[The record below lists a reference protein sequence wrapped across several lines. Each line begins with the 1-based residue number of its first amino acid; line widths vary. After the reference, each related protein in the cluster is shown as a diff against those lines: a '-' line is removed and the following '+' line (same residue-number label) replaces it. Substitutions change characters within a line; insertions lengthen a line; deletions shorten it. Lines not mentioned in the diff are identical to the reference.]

1 MAIAERLALLPLLV
15 PLLIPLAV
23 LTACGDDD
31 TTSMDGSVPWLDAGG
46 DVGPGVDVG
55 PGFDGGPGFDAGPPP
70 SDVGTPDVP
79 PLPDA
84 GPRPIDSVATPPA
97 VVSGSGAH
105 MVLQGTLLLP
115 DGPMEGELRIEDGLI
130 TCAAATCPHDDAA
143 IIQTNGV
150 ISPGLVDA
158 HNHLAYDWIPEWE
171 PDPTMLFNN
180 RYEWSE
186 VASYEAHIAPYGDNR
201 SRNTTFC
208 PSALW
213 GEARAIIHGTTMMMG
228 QSFDRTCTAGGMRN
242 ADHKH
247 FLGYNHMRT
256 SIGSVRD
263 INDEAAESLVS
274 SFQGAEP
281 KTRFAV
287 HMQEGLM
294 GSNIETEFES
304 FAGRDTR
311 NNRHMGTS
319 LLSGDGYFGVALMI
333 HSMALTPAQLMESI
347 DNGAHFV
354 WSPSSNLILYG
365 DTAPIEEMLD
375 LAIDVAL
382 APDWTVSGADNM
394 LEEMRFAAS
403 YGIGQSIDELTPEL
417 IWRMSTVNA
426 ADAVG
431 LVESVG
437 TLEVGMHADIV
448 VFGRTAVDPY
458 SAVLDSRAED
468 VRLTLVEGRAHYGDM
483 NLEGATAV
491 NGNCEVFD
499 ACGTPKF
506 LCVANLPESSGD
518 WADDTL
524 EDLRGQLQ
532 TIIAEYDAVDPPLSY
547 TEPLPLVDC
556 R

>member
-1 MAIAERLALLPLLV
+1 MAIAKHPAAFLSLL
-15 PLLIPLAV
+15 
-23 LTACGDDD
+23 LTLSACGDDTALD
-31 TTSMDGSVPWLDAGG
+31 TDAALPWLDAGTDG
-46 DVGPGVDVG
+46 ESP
-55 PGFDGGPGFDAGPPP
+55 FDGGGVDGGGVDAGPPP
-70 SDVGTPDVP
+70 GDANVPDVP
-79 PLPDA
+79 GRDA
-84 GPRPIDSVATPPA
+84 GPRPVESVATPPA
-97 VVSGSGAH
+97 VVSGGGDH
-105 MVLQGTLLLP
+105 LVLRGTLLLP
-115 DGPMEGELRIEDGLI
+115 DGPIEGDLRIENGII
-130 TCAAATCPHDDAA
+130 TCAAASCSHDNATVID
-143 IIQTNGV
+143 TNGV

-158 HNHLAYDWIPEWE
+158 HNHLAYDFIPEWE
-171 PDPTMLFNN
+171 PDPVMLYNN
-180 RYEWSE
+180 RYEWADE
-186 VASYEAHIAPYGDNR
+186 GSYEAHVGPYASNR
-201 SRNTTFC
+201 SLNTTFC

-213 GEARAIIHGTTMMMG
+213 GEARAIIHGTTLMMG

-247 FLGYNHMRT
+247 RLGYNHMRT

-274 SFQGAEP
+274 SFQDTDEP

-287 HMQEGLM
+287 HMQEGVM
-294 GSNIETEFES
+294 GDNLELEFES

-311 NNRHMGTS
+311 SNRHMGTS
-319 LLSGDGYFGVALMI
+319 LLAGEGYFGVALMI
-333 HSMALTPAQLMESI
+333 HSMGLTAEQLMESI

-354 WSPSSNLILYG
+354 WSPSSNVILYG

-394 LEEMRFAAS
+394 LEEMRFASS
-403 YGIGQSIDELTPEL
+403 YGIGQSIDDLTPET

-437 TLEVGMHADIV
+437 TLEVGKHADIV
-448 VFGRTAVDPY
+448 VFGREALDPY
-458 SAVLDSRAED
+458 VAVLDSRAED
-468 VRLTLVEGRAHYGDM
+468 VRLTLIEGRAHYGDM
-483 NLEGATAV
+483 NLEDATAV
-491 NGNCEVFD
+491 NGSCEVFD
-499 ACGTPKF
+499 ACGSAKF
-506 LCVANLPESSGD
+506 LCVADLPESDGD

-532 TIIAEYDAVDPPLSY
+532 TIIDEYIAGDPSISY
-547 TEPLPLVDC
+547 SAPLPLVEC